1 MLGWFQLRC
10 RVFQWW
16 LRRLLSVRSVME
28 MELEQVKEE
37 VWSKLA
43 GLSPTELTEITV
55 GLSLTVPESKK
66 EKKSALYGAVV
77 KHLMSEVV
85 EEADDDGA
93 ALFKLVNTIMD
104 QLIDRREI
112 KVEATTVVPKVEGSG
127 LGGSGSS
134 KGPTVPASTAPA
146 STTPVSTTPPS
157 VTGAA
162 AVTAT
167 TSATV
172 SVSPASVAT
181 VGSTAGES
189 PVELA
194 AKLLASLGMSRPAM
208 SSVVQPPVSGR
219 QVTGQVQKLKDFKI
233 VGTVG
238 CGEGQLDYAA
248 LMYKIREGK
257 SKGYGPADIISGVIA
272 AMKPGSQLRRLFE
285 ITPDITEEAFHLMLK
300 SQYDIVNATKCLTE
314 LSGCVQ
320 EPTQGDQEYMTKM
333 MRLKNTLLV
342 VADEEG
348 FHMDA
353 KSIYQ
358 SFVDAVSVGLR
369 NTAIRLEL
377 QPILE
382 KRLTD
387 DKLSWEVNKIVT
399 RDEEHRRK
407 MKGSK
412 NASANALDVDKGDS
426 GVPKNNS
433 SMTKE
438 DLILSELRN
447 LSSDVKELKTV
458 KEDVQVIKKRMDGY
472 DQKLSELTRKV
483 EAGGNEDKTG
493 AGDGSDKNNSKRP
506 SFKCEACHK
515 DNKRWCSHCH
525 KCGESGHKRN
535 ECPKK

>member
-1 MLGWFQLRC
+1 
-10 RVFQWW
+10 
-16 LRRLLSVRSVME
+16 ME

-43 GLSPTELTEITV
+43 GLSLTELTEITI

-66 EKKSALYGAVV
+66 GKRSALYGAVV
-77 KHLMSEVV
+77 KHLMSDVV
-85 EEADDDGA
+85 EEAEDDGV

-104 QLIDRREI
+104 QLISRREI
-112 KVEATTVVPKVEGSG
+112 KVEATTVEPNVNGSG

-134 KGPTVPASTAPA
+134 SGPTVPASTAPV
-146 STTPVSTTPPS
+146 STTPVSTAPVS

-162 AVTAT
+162 AVSAP
-167 TSATV
+167 ATV
-172 SVSPASVAT
+172 SLPPASVAT

-194 AKLLASLGMSRPAM
+194 TKLLASIGMSRPMM
-208 SSVVQPPVSGR
+208 SAAVQPLVSGR

-320 EPTQGDQEYMTKM
+320 EPTQGDREYMTKM

-358 SFVDAVSVGLR
+358 SFVDAISVGLR

-412 NASANALDVDKGDS
+412 NASANALDVDQGDCA
-426 GVPKNNS
+426 VPKNNS

-483 EAGGNEDKTG
+483 EAGGKEDKTG
-493 AGDGSDKNNSKRP
+493 AGDGSDKNNNKRP

-515 DNKRWCSHCH
+515 ENKRWCSHCH

-535 ECPKK
+535 DCPKK